1 MKVAF
6 GRNFFFWK
14 DGSDDN
20 IPRTFKVLKIKSKSL
35 FIYQASAG
43 NYVVRK
49 NEQGKLCGLRFSKV
63 FF

>member
-1 MKVAF
+1 MNVPTITM
-6 GRNFFFWK
+6 
-14 DGSDDN
+14 D
-20 IPRTFKVLKIKSKSL
+20 PRTFKVLKIKSKSL